1 VYRYRLVFPRSPDAP
16 IEQTETAMIESEKP
30 YAVGDRIE
38 YEGKTWQVTQAPR
51 EAQHLGDF
59 ADLGVWPA
67 DAEA

>member
-1 VYRYRLVFPRSPDAP
+1 MFRYRLVFPTRPDAP
-16 IEQTETAMIESEKP
+16 LEQAETAIVESEKP

-38 YEGKTWQVTQAPR
+38 HEGKVWQVTQAPM